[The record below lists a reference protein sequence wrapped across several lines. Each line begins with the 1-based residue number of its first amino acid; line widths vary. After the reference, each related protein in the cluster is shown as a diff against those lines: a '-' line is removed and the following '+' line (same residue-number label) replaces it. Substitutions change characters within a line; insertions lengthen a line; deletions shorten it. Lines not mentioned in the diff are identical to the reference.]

1 MKRLLLVRHGE
12 SEWNATRRLQGQADI
27 SLSETGR
34 QQATALAETVRSLRP
49 DRTVASDL
57 RRAGETATL
66 LGYPEAEP
74 MPALREIDVGAW
86 TGVEIADLIAGQ
98 GEAYRSWR
106 AGSFTPP
113 SGESW
118 DQFKSRTSGAVSDA
132 SAGAERLLV
141 VCHGGV
147 IRALLEAFIGLPPA
161 RIIPVGPA
169 SVTILAAKSDG
180 RDDMRLEL
188 FNYSPLGPVLDAP
201 D

>member
-1 MKRLLLVRHGE
+1 MKRMLLVRHGE

-27 SLSETGR
+27 SLSDTGR
-34 QQATALAETVRSLRP
+34 QQALALTETVRGLRP
-49 DRTVASDL
+49 DRAIASDL
-57 RRAGETATL
+57 RRAGETAEL
-66 LGYPEAEP
+66 LGYAQAEATS
-74 MPALREIDVGAW
+74 ALREIDVGDW
-86 TGVEIADLIAGQ
+86 TGVAITDLIAGQ

-106 AGSFTPP
+106 TGNFTPP

-118 DQFKSRTSGAVSDA
+118 QQFKSRTSEAVRTA
-132 SAGAERLLV
+132 SFDVERLLV

-147 IRALLEAFIGLPPA
+147 IRALLEAFIGLPPG

-169 SVTILAAKSDG
+169 SLTILATKSG
-180 RDDMRLEL
+180 GQDDMRLEL